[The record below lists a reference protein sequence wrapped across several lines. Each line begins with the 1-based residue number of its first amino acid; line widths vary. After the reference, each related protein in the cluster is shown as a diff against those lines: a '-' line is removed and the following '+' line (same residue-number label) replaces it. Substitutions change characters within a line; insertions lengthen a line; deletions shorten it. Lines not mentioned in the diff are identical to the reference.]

1 MEGDMKVNDGSEKFP
16 GFSILTLNFNKYFI
30 ISGQNFPRCFLF
42 QVQNHTDLIIFKFCQ
57 TPPKCVY
64 FSLFPPISN

>member
-42 QVQNHTDLIIFKFCQ
+42 QVQNHTDLIIFKF
-57 TPPKCVY
+57 
-64 FSLFPPISN
+64 